1 MITTYSSLRGID
13 LTRRSCCG
21 LFGCAAALIIK
32 VNHDTHYSNFF
43 MRALWRYAIPPSQFD
58 ARSFYLLCWAGA
70 IPSRPHCGCVWA
82 RRYHTLLA
90 PTINSPPIKMWNC
103 LTQHSEM
110 HFSVWRRVFA
120 NSPQINALL
129 LPSETIVCKT
139 IGNLWESIVEG
150 SAGGAGRGEASQHS
164 GELITL
170 VKNEGLWDLLFGP
183 LSSDT
188 ANDCLSLSG

>member
-1 MITTYSSLRGID
+1 MTRIIVTFLWGLCDIMQSLLLSLSSVSAPFL
-13 LTRRSCCG
+13 
-21 LFGCAAALIIK
+21 
-32 VNHDTHYSNFF
+32 Y
-43 MRALWRYAIPPSQFD
+43 LW
-58 ARSFYLLCWAGA
+58 CWAGA

-90 PTINSPPIKMWNC
+90 STINSPPIKMWNC
-103 LTQHSEM
+103 LTQHSKM

-120 NSPQINALL
+120 NSPSDQWSFTAFWNHCLQNNWKSL
-129 LPSETIVCKT
+129 GEYS
-139 IGNLWESIVEG
+139 GG
-150 SAGGAGRGEASQHS
+150 SARGAGRGEASQNS